1 MGVHRLER
9 RYLNPLQWNR
19 PTESGSRWQTSGS
32 FAVDRNGVVRWGGA
46 AERADWIPDFEEAVK
61 TVAE

>member
-1 MGVHRLER
+1 MWSVYRLGKE
-9 RYLNPLQWNR
+9 QGIWNR

-32 FAVDRNGVVRWGGA
+32 FAVNRNGVLRWGGA

-61 TVAE
+61 AVEE

>member
-1 MGVHRLER
+1 MGTYRLEEAVSDC
-9 RYLNPLQWNR
+9 LQWNR

-32 FAVDRNGVVRWGGA
+32 FAVDRNWVVRWGGA

-61 TVAE
+61 AVAE